1 MEAERDTDP
10 DLKPEIACFTAFHP
24 YAESKYPEVGGRR
37 WVLVAQVDRETALNP
52 LKDLRGKIVNIGA
65 AIGTVLALVAAG
77 LWAGLVVVLR
87 RQEFA
92 PNG

>member
-1 MEAERDTDP
+1 M
-10 DLKPEIACFTAFHP
+10 
-24 YAESKYPEVGGRR
+24 
-37 WVLVAQVDRETALNP
+37 AQVDRETALNP
-52 LKDLRGKIVNIGA
+52 LKDLRGKIVNIGV